1 MWYYQLEADVDA
13 DYNAETG
20 ILIVK
25 DPPELINIEGEKIW
39 DDGNDADKLRPTSI
53 TVELYADGEK
63 IDEQVVTKA
72 SNWKFTFTDLPKMKD
87 GKEIVYTIGE
97 VKVEGYTTKIDGFK
111 ITNTHTPKIKTGDEM
126 NLGLWIGMLIMA
138 LAAMGILGV
147 RRLIKKR

>member
-20 ILIVK
+20 ILTVQ
-25 DPPELINIEGEKIW
+25 DPPELTEISGEKIW
-39 DDGNDADKLRPTSI
+39 DDENDADKIRPKSI
-53 TVELYADGEK
+53 VVELYADGEK
-63 IDEQVVTKA
+63 VDEQTVTAA
-72 SNWKFTFTDLPKMKD
+72 SNWKFTFTDLPKVKD

-111 ITNTHTPKIKTGDEM
+111 ITNTHKVVKTGDEM
-126 NLGLWIGMLIMA
+126 NLGLWISIMIMA
-138 LAAMGILGV
+138 IAAMGILGV

>member
-1 MWYYQLEADVDA
+1 
-13 DYNAETG
+13 
-20 ILIVK
+20 
-25 DPPELINIEGEKIW
+25 
-39 DDGNDADKLRPTSI
+39 
-53 TVELYADGEK
+53 
-63 IDEQVVTKA
+63 
-72 SNWKFTFTDLPKMKD
+72 MKD